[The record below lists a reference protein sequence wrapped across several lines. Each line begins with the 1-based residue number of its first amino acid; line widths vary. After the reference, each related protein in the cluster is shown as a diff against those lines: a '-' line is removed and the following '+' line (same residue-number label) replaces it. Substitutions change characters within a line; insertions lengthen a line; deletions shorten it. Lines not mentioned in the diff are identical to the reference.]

1 MTVHLY
7 PSNICWVFGLT
18 LTTAE
23 AWVLL
28 AQIIYSFSS
37 FSLCLSFFKVKYVP
51 DSSTGKESTC
61 NAGDPASIPGSGR
74 FTGKGIGYPL
84 QYSWASLVVQ
94 LVESACNQGDLCSVP
109 ELGRSP
115 GEGNGYPHSILVW
128 RIPWTVHGVAKSRI
142 RLSNFRVQDDQA
154 GAG

>member
-28 AQIIYSFSS
+28 AQIIYSSSS

-109 ELGRSP
+109 ESGRSP

>member
-7 PSNICWVFGLT
+7 PSDICWVFGLT

-28 AQIIYSFSS
+28 GQIIYSSSS

-61 NAGDPASIPGSGR
+61 NAGDPGSIPGSGR
-74 FTGKGIGYPL
+74 FTGKGIGYSL

-94 LVESACNQGDLCSVP
+94 LVESACNEGDLCSVP
-109 ELGRSP
+109 ELGRFP
-115 GEGNGYPHSILVW
+115 GEGKATHTVFWPGEFHGLSMGLQRVGYDWATFVCK
-128 RIPWTVHGVAKSRI
+128 T
-142 RLSNFRVQDDQA
+142 DQA